1 MEHIQR
7 GGHWGGIHLNE
18 RGTEVLKQ
26 NFIDFINTW
35 YRSTYTRV
43 SCARPHGELN
53 LAIESRPLLTHEVE
67 SSTNE
72 SETICE
78 AHEAAFD
85 DTGKDAKTLISE
97 YRTKNKDKVVL
108 ATLNI
113 NSLRNKFTSLM
124 ELVSGNID
132 ILVIE
137 ETKIDSTFPEAQF
150 CIPGYKTPF
159 RKDRNAHDGE

>member
-1 MEHIQR
+1 M
-7 GGHWGGIHLNE
+7 NE

-35 YRSTYTRV
+35 YRSTYARV
-43 SCARPHGELN
+43 SCARPHGEVN

-85 DTGKDAKTLISE
+85 DTDKDAKSLISD
-97 YRTKNKDKVVL
+97 YRTKTRIKL
-108 ATLNI
+108 
-113 NSLRNKFTSLM
+113 S
-124 ELVSGNID
+124 
-132 ILVIE
+132 
-137 ETKIDSTFPEAQF
+137 
-150 CIPGYKTPF
+150 
-159 RKDRNAHDGE
+159 

>member
-1 MEHIQR
+1 M
-7 GGHWGGIHLNE
+7 
-18 RGTEVLKQ
+18 
-26 NFIDFINTW
+26 
-35 YRSTYTRV
+35 
-43 SCARPHGELN
+43 
-53 LAIESRPLLTHEVE
+53 LTHEVE

-113 NSLRNKFTSLM
+113 NSWRNKFTSRM

-150 CIPGYKTPF
+150 CIPGYKKTF
-159 RKDRNAHDGE
+159 